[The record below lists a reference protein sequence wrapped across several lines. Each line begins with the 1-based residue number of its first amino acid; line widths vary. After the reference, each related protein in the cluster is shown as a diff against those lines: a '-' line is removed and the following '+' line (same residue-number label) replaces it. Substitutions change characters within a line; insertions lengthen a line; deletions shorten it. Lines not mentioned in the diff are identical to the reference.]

1 MASDPSKTRAG
12 VAGLDGGM
20 APHIDAVGIV
30 ADDIPRSLAF
40 YRHLGIDVADPDDAG
55 AHVEATLPNGL
66 RFLWDTPA
74 TITSFDPGW
83 TPPTGGARV
92 IPAVRVDGPAE
103 VDALYETLLG
113 AGGSGHVAPFD
124 APWQMRYAVVH
135 DPDGN
140 AVDLFAP
147 LA

>member
-1 MASDPSKTRAG
+1 
-12 VAGLDGGM
+12 M

-40 YRHLGIDVADPDDAG
+40 YRHLGIDVADPDDG
-55 AHVEATLPNGL
+55 QAHVEATLANGL

-74 TITSFDPGW
+74 TIRSFHPDW
-83 TPPTGGARV
+83 APPTGGARV
-92 IPAVRVDGPAE
+92 VPAVRVDSPAE
-103 VDALYETLLG
+103 VDALYATLLG
-113 AGGSGHVAPFD
+113 AGGTSAVAPFD
-124 APWQMRYAVVH
+124 APWQMRYATVR

>member
-1 MASDPSKTRAG
+1 
-12 VAGLDGGM
+12 M

-40 YRHLGIDVADPDDAG
+40 YRHLGIDVADPDDG
-55 AHVEATLPNGL
+55 QVHVEATLASGL
-66 RFLWDTPA
+66 RVLWDTPA
-74 TITSFDPGW
+74 TITSFHPAW
-83 TPPTGGARV
+83 VPPTGGARV
-92 IPAVRVDGPAE
+92 VPAVRVEAPAE
-103 VDALYETLLG
+103 VDALYEALLG
-113 AGGSGHVAPFD
+113 AGGTPAVAPFD